1 MIKPVFSFLSD
12 PQTHCHRYLKEFRK
26 GENIMIF
33 ENKLTRLLGVKY
45 PVIQGAFGWPGTG
58 TSDIALP
65 VAEAG
70 GLGILTTICYKDPDQ
85 FKEDLKKVKSLTDK
99 PVSVN
104 FTLMKDTKF
113 NNEYH
118 EPFIQMTLNEGV
130 KTIFTSGYDGSVIG
144 HRFKAAGVNWIHKCA
159 TIRHAVSA
167 ARKGAD
173 AIVIVG
179 LEGTG
184 YKSPEQHTT
193 LINLTNLVKMIDVP
207 VIAAGGIA
215 DARGFLGALAMGAS
229 GIYMGT
235 AFMATKE
242 FKVAEKFKQN
252 IAGQDI
258 TDAKNA
264 KKIYEMEHGGS
275 PSLASG
281 VIDSVPTVKEFI
293 DKLIS
298 DSEIII
304 RQFREWKMI

>member
-1 MIKPVFSFLSD
+1 
-12 PQTHCHRYLKEFRK
+12 
-26 GENIMIF
+26 MIF
-33 ENKLTRLLGVKY
+33 ENNLTKMLGAKY
-45 PVIQGAFGWPGTG
+45 PIIQGAFGWPGTG
-58 TSDIALP
+58 TSDIAVP

-70 GLGILTTICYKDPDQ
+70 GVGILTTICYKNPDEFQ
-85 FKEDLKKVKSLTDK
+85 EDLKKAKSLTDK

-113 NNEYH
+113 DNAYH
-118 EPFIQMTLNEGV
+118 EEFIKMTLDEGV
-130 KTIFTSGYDGSVIG
+130 RTIFTSAYDGSEIG
-144 HRFKAAGVNWIHKCA
+144 HRFKAAGVHWIHKCA
-159 TIRHAVSA
+159 TLKHAVSA
-167 ARKGAD
+167 ARKGAE

-193 LINLTNLVKMIDVP
+193 LINITNLVKMIDVP

-215 DARGFLGALAMGAS
+215 DARGFMGALAMGAS

-235 AFMATKE
+235 AFMATRE

-252 IAGQDI
+252 IAKQVI

-264 KKIYEMEHGGS
+264 KKVYDMEHGGS

-281 VIDSVPTVKEFI
+281 VIDSVPTVKEFM
-293 DKLIS
+293 DK
-298 DSEIII
+298 II
-304 RQFREWKMI
+304 RGSEEMINRFRQWRMLERF

>member
-1 MIKPVFSFLSD
+1 MV
-12 PQTHCHRYLKEFRK
+12 
-26 GENIMIF
+26 F
-33 ENKLTRLLGVKY
+33 ENNLTKMLGVKY
-45 PVIQGAFGWPGTG
+45 PIIQGAFGWPGTG
-58 TSDIALP
+58 ASEIAVP
-65 VAEAG
+65 VSEAG
-70 GLGILTTICYKDPDQ
+70 GLGILTTICYQNPDAFQ
-85 FKEDLKKVKSLTDK
+85 EDLKKVKSLKDK

-113 NNEYH
+113 DNAYH
-118 EPFIQMTLNEGV
+118 EEFIKMTLSAGV
-130 KTIFTSGYDGSVIG
+130 RTIFTSAYDGSEIG

-159 TIRHAVSA
+159 TLRHAVSA

-179 LEGTG
+179 VEGTG

-193 LINLTNLVKMIDVP
+193 LINITNLVKMIDVP

-215 DARGFLGALAMGAS
+215 DAHGFMGALAMGAS

-235 AFMATKE
+235 AFMATRE

-252 IAGQDI
+252 IAKQAI

-264 KKIYEMEHGGS
+264 KKVYDMEHGGS

-281 VIDSVPTVKEFI
+281 VIHSVPTVKEFI
-293 DKLIS
+293 DQ
-298 DSEIII
+298 II
-304 RQFREWKMI
+304 RESEAILKQLNQWVIPR

>member
-1 MIKPVFSFLSD
+1 M
-12 PQTHCHRYLKEFRK
+12 
-26 GENIMIF
+26 NF
-33 ENKLTRLLGVKY
+33 ENSLTKLLGVKY
-45 PVIQGAFGWPGTG
+45 PIIQGAFGWPGTG
-58 TSDIALP
+58 TSDIAVP

-70 GLGILTTICYKDPDQ
+70 GLGILTTICYKDPEEFQ
-85 FKEDLKKVKSLTDK
+85 GDLKKAKELTDK

-104 FTLMKDTKF
+104 FTLMKDTKYT
-113 NNEYH
+113 NDYH
-118 EPFIQMTLNEGV
+118 EEFIKMTLNQGIR
-130 KTIFTSGYDGSVIG
+130 TIFTSGYDGTAIG
-144 HRFKAAGVNWIHKCA
+144 HRFKSAGVNWIHKCA

-167 ARKGAD
+167 ARKGVD

-193 LINLTNLVKMIDVP
+193 LINITNLVKLVNVP

-215 DARGFLGALAMGAS
+215 DARGFMGALAMGAS

-252 IAGQDI
+252 IAKQNI

-264 KKIYEMEHGGS
+264 KKIYDMEHGGAA
-275 PSLASG
+275 SLASG

-293 DKLIS
+293 DK
-298 DSEIII
+298 IIGDANVLLDEMKDWG
-304 RQFREWKMI
+304 RFEE